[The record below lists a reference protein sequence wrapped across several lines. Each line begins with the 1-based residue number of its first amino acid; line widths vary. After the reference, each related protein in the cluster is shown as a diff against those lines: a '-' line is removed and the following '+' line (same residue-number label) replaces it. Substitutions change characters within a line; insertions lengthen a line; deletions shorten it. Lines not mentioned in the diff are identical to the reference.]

1 MGDQTAAGPESV
13 DCAMHLTN
21 TAPLTGPPLAD
32 REGRVPTRSSF
43 VVRLKDWGDRS
54 IWEGFFQRYGRL
66 VRQAAVRSGL
76 SADEAED
83 VVQET
88 ALSVARKMP
97 DFVYERTRCSFEG
110 WVRHVARLRIVDQ
123 LRRRT
128 PAVVNLEEHGG
139 EEGEGLLESIPDA
152 AAAEQVD
159 VAWREAWRLN
169 LLQTAMERLQ
179 LKVSPDHFQ
188 IFHLIVVSGMSGPE
202 VVRTLGVSLTKV
214 YAVRHRLS
222 RQLKQEVARLQET
235 PGGLG

>member
-1 MGDQTAAGPESV
+1 M
-13 DCAMHLTN
+13 N
-21 TAPLTGPPLAD
+21 TWNSAPLMGATVAD
-32 REGRVPTRSSF
+32 PGGRAPTRSSF
-43 VVRLKDWGDRS
+43 VVRLKDWGDQT

-76 SADEAED
+76 SVDEAED

-110 WVRHVARLRIVDQ
+110 WVRHVARLRIIDQ
-123 LRRRT
+123 LRRRS
-128 PAVVNLEEHGG
+128 PAGVTVEVG
-139 EEGEGLLESIPDA
+139 EAGEGEGEGVLESIPDQA
-152 AAAEQVD
+152 GADQVD
-159 VAWREAWRLN
+159 AAWQEAWRSN

-179 LKVSPDHFQ
+179 LKVSPEHFQ

-202 VVRTLGVSLTKV
+202 VVRTLGLSLAKV
-214 YAVRHRLS
+214 YAVRHRLT
-222 RQLKQEVARLQET
+222 RLLKQEVTKLQAT

>member
-1 MGDQTAAGPESV
+1 MDS
-13 DCAMHLTN
+13 CN
-21 TAPLTGPPLAD
+21 TALLRERPLAD
-32 REGRVPTRSSF
+32 PGGRAPTRSSF
-43 VVRLKDWGDRS
+43 VARLKDWGDQT

-66 VRQAAVRSGL
+66 VRQAAVRAGL

-128 PAVVNLEEHGG
+128 PALVNVDEIGG
-139 EEGEGLLESIPDA
+139 GDGEGLLESIPDSA
-152 AAAEQVD
+152 GADQVD
-159 VAWREAWRLN
+159 AAWREAWRLN
-169 LLQTAMERLQ
+169 LLQTAMDRLQ

-222 RQLKQEVARLQET
+222 RQLKQEVARLQAT

>member
-1 MGDQTAAGPESV
+1 MNAWNTAA
-13 DCAMHLTN
+13 LTARPVA
-21 TAPLTGPPLAD
+21 APG
-32 REGRVPTRSSF
+32 GRAPTRSSF
-43 VVRLKDWGDRS
+43 VVRLKDWGDQT

-97 DFVYERTRCSFEG
+97 EFVYERTRCSFEG
-110 WVRHVARLRIVDQ
+110 WVRHVARLRIIDQ
-123 LRRRT
+123 LRRRS
-128 PAVVNLEEHGG
+128 PAGVSVEVEEGG
-139 EEGEGLLESIPDA
+139 EGEAEGVLESIPDHA
-152 AAAEQVD
+152 GADQVD
-159 VAWREAWRLN
+159 AAWQEAWRSN

-179 LKVSPDHFQ
+179 LKVSPEHFQ

-202 VVRTLGVSLTKV
+202 VVRTLGLSLAKV
-214 YAVRHRLS
+214 YAVRHRLT
-222 RQLKQEVARLQET
+222 RLLKQEVAKLQET